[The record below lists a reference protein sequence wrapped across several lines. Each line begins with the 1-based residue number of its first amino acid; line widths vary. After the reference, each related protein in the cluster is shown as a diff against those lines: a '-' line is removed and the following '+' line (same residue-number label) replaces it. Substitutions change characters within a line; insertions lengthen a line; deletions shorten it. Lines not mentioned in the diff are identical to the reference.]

1 MTSRAAGELQQQI
14 RSEEEKGNDVIASQ
28 LIAKQTKARMLALLC
43 HSSGQL
49 TVADVGCM
57 ALLMAQ
63 IKHGDIYL
71 AGNAAAAA
79 ELALLRVRCHNVMCK
94 RLPDL
99 MPLLQQH
106 PELLTNTVSGI
117 LGLVPDDL
125 QWQQVSSVVD
135 GLPATAS
142 YQAISRDGHVYSL
155 NLLDGTV
162 LLDGNPP
169 GRLPREIVEHPLY
182 VRTFGRVNFHVAKQ
196 RKETAQPGQF
206 GYELRTLKA
215 AHGRY
220 YHFYLAPARS
230 ASSGSVQQQA
240 ELLVI
245 TEVDRSLPGSST
257 MELELL
263 DVGEECTCKPW
274 GDQLPV
280 SLRELYSHWLCR
292 CALPHQLPSLN
303 GLQQLPAGTE
313 VVFISVCL
321 CLV

>member
-1 MTSRAAGELQQQI
+1 LAALLHERQVQQALDTPAVQVVVKQTVYHLGQLVQAQATRSSLRLLWRSDWGDSGGILEVLSMELATLAEELDPKPRDHEAVLLLGELAAYLSDWHPPCREVARHFAAMTSRAADELQQQI
-14 RSEEEKGNDVIASQ
+14 SSKEQKGNDVIASQ
-28 LIAKQTKARMLALLC
+28 LIAKQSKARMLALLC

-71 AGNAAAAA
+71 EGNAAAAA

-106 PELLTNTVSGI
+106 PELLTDAISGI

-125 QWQQVSSVVD
+125 QWQQVSSVVTN

-162 LLDGNPP
+162 LLDGSPP
-169 GRLPREIVEHPLY
+169 GRLPR
-182 VRTFGRVNFHVAKQ
+182 
-196 RKETAQPGQF
+196 
-206 GYELRTLKA
+206 
-215 AHGRY
+215 
-220 YHFYLAPARS
+220 
-230 ASSGSVQQQA
+230 
-240 ELLVI
+240 
-245 TEVDRSLPGSST
+245 
-257 MELELL
+257 
-263 DVGEECTCKPW
+263 
-274 GDQLPV
+274 
-280 SLRELYSHWLCR
+280 
-292 CALPHQLPSLN
+292 
-303 GLQQLPAGTE
+303 
-313 VVFISVCL
+313 
-321 CLV
+321 